1 MLGNTWLLACRTM
14 SKQAT
19 EEELNALRDRMTWR
33 DDDLVF
39 SRHGK
44 NMTRASMREADS
56 ETIALVLN
64 ANDAVVLRNFEA
76 IDGTLFEA
84 APLLLP

>member
-1 MLGNTWLLACRTM
+1 M

-44 NMTRASMREADS
+44 NMTRAFMREVDS
-56 ETIALVLN
+56 KMIALVFD
-64 ANDAVVLRNFEA
+64 AGEAVVLRSFEA
-76 IDGTLFEA
+76 SDGTLFA
-84 APLLLP
+84 ATAVNLH

>member
-1 MLGNTWLLACRTM
+1 M

-19 EEELNALRDRMTWR
+19 EEELDVVRERMTWC

-44 NMTRASMREADS
+44 NMTRAFMREVDS
-56 ETIALVLN
+56 QMITVVLDGK
-64 ANDAVVLRNFEA
+64 DAVVLRSFEA
-76 IDGTLFEA
+76 SDGTLFRA
-84 APLLLP
+84 APIVLH